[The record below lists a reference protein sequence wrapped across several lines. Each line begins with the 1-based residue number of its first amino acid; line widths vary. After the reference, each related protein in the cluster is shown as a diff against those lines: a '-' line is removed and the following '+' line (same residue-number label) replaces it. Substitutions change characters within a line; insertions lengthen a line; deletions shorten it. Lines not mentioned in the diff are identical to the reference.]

1 VRWDSFAQSSRN
13 MAERDVKTM
22 RGFINYDFAAEHDA
36 DFLREVGA
44 GVAAGRN
51 RYREDIVDG
60 LQNVPGTFI
69 GLLEERN
76 FGKLVIRVPA

>member
-1 VRWDSFAQSSRN
+1 
-13 MAERDVKTM
+13 MAKRDVKTM

-36 DFLREVGA
+36 DLLREVGA

-60 LQNVPGTFI
+60 LQNVPGTFA
-69 GLLEERN
+69 GMGSVAVSPRN
-76 FGKLVIRVPA
+76 RQRFRT